1 MKTQLLTAA
10 IALLLPAF
18 VVAAPAPT
26 AVAIPAV
33 AASASVV
40 VPARPVPAVGTTGA
54 TAPIVP
60 AISDALGSSSLA
72 ATDPTKAV
80 PQIGFA
86 TPAPRHRS
94 TRVVN
99 RATAAFDARQRAEI
113 AEHIAMNT
121 QAPSNARASGT
132 STSYRYQDGQIF
144 IVYGG
149 LERITSIDL
158 EPGEEVTGPIQAGDT
173 VRWMVATVTSG
184 TGTTAQQHIIVK
196 PTDAGAVTN
205 MMIPTN
211 RRVYMLDLRATEAWY
226 MPSVRFT
233 YPAEDW
239 ARANAATRQQ
249 LHTADVVTAV
259 AATSPEALRFDYSM
273 SGHDYRW
280 KPLQVFDDGTHTYIR
295 MPASLASTDAPALFV
310 IENGDPLLVNY
321 RVKGTSDR
329 DSAGATYIVDR
340 LFDRAELR
348 VGSRQTITI
357 RRR

>member
-1 MKTQLLTAA
+1 MKTHLLAAA
-10 IALLLPAF
+10 IAVLLPAA
-18 VVAAPAPT
+18 VVAAPTMT
-26 AVAIPAV
+26 AAATPAV
-33 AASASVV
+33 GTSASVV
-40 VPARPVPAVGTTGA
+40 VPAKPASAVGVTGVV
-54 TAPIVP
+54 APVVP
-60 AISDALGSSSLA
+60 AISDALGSASLA
-72 ATDPTKAV
+72 ATDPANAV

-86 TPAPRHRS
+86 LPALRHHR
-94 TRVVN
+94 RIVN
-99 RATAAFDARQRAEI
+99 RATAAFDARQRAEV
-113 AEHIAMNT
+113 AEHIANNT
-121 QAPSNARASGT
+121 QAPSNSRASGT

-205 MMIPTN
+205 MMIPTS

-239 ARANAATRQQ
+239 ARANAANRQQ
-249 LHTADVVTAV
+249 QHTADMVTAV

-295 MPASLASTDAPALFV
+295 MPSNLASTDAPALFV